1 MKLGEVTFDEF
12 NFGVFLALDESMFF
26 GLFPRDLLE
35 LVLLR
40 FFLRNA
46 SRLLS
51 LRFFVFSFEDFFEGG
66 FPITSLLNTS

>member
-1 MKLGEVTFDEF
+1 
-12 NFGVFLALDESMFF
+12 MFF

-40 FFLRNA
+40 LFLRNA
-46 SRLLS
+46 SRLLF

-66 FPITSLLNTS
+66 FPITSLLNMS

>member
-1 MKLGEVTFDEF
+1 MKLGEVTFYEF